1 MWVSLDGR
9 SKLGG
14 SAEARVPTRRFYRA
28 ATVRRQSRS
37 KGLEMDWRPEGPNLR
52 QPRV

>member
-1 MWVSLDGR
+1 MWVSLDGC

-14 SAEARVPTRRFYRA
+14 SAEARVPTRRGHRA
-28 ATVRRQSRS
+28 ATVRRRS
-37 KGLEMDWRPEGPNLR
+37 KGLEMDRRPKGPNLR